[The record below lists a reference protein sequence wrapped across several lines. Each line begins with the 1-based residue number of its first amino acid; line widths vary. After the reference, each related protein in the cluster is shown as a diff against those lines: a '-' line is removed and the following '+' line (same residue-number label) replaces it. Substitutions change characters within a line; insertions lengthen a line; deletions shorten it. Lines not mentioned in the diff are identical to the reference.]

1 MTRRKCLV
9 LGAGGLVGQRLQQR
23 LVHHPM
29 FKIMA
34 IAGSPSSADQQ
45 LSSIPW
51 RLDEDRPN
59 LPDLL
64 VIDANSPNLAQHCR
78 SLGIKFAFSGLP
90 SSVAQSVE
98 KVLTDAGIT
107 VFSNSSA
114 YRRKPNVPM
123 IVPEINPHH
132 NYPSKHY
139 CATNCTLIPL
149 ALPLA
154 AISKLSNIVSVE
166 MRSEQALSGAG
177 WQLLFDPQALSGKVN
192 PNIDG
197 EAEKTSAEL
206 LHILGDVQNQLVTP
220 AEFFL
225 NVHCQRIVRRDGHQ
239 VFVTVKTQNQL
250 ELTQIIQQLQTL
262 EIVQELPSKP
272 KQAIHLVDKVNP
284 EKHLWSD
291 GKHFSDNPDPSRDL
305 KTGMAVIVGDLSVE
319 GETISFSAYS
329 HNTIRGAA
337 GGLVYLAEFLLH
349 ENS

>member
-9 LGAGGLVGQRLQQR
+9 LGASGLVGQRLQQR
-23 LVHHPM
+23 LANHPM
-29 FKIMA
+29 FEIVA
-34 IAGSPSSADQQ
+34 VAGSPSSADKQ
-45 LSSIPW
+45 LSSIIW
-51 RLDEDRPN
+51 RLDEVRPN
-59 LPDLL
+59 LPDLI
-64 VIDANSPNLAQHCR
+64 VIDANNPNLAQRCQAV
-78 SLGIKFAFSGLP
+78 GIELAFSGLP
-90 SSVAQSVE
+90 SEIAQSVE
-98 KVLTDAGIT
+98 QVLVDAGIT
-107 VFSNSSA
+107 VYSNSSA

-123 IVPEINPHH
+123 IIPEINPHH
-132 NYPSKHY
+132 NYSSKHY

-177 WQLLFDPQALSGKVN
+177 WQLLFDQQALSGKVN

-206 LHILGDVQNQLVTP
+206 LHILGGVQNQLVTP

-250 ELTQIIQQLQTL
+250 ECTQIIQQLQTL

-305 KTGMAVIVGDLSVE
+305 KIGMAVIVGDLSVE

>member
-1 MTRRKCLV
+1 
-9 LGAGGLVGQRLQQR
+9 
-23 LVHHPM
+23 
-29 FKIMA
+29 
-34 IAGSPSSADQQ
+34 
-45 LSSIPW
+45 
-51 RLDEDRPN
+51 
-59 LPDLL
+59 
-64 VIDANSPNLAQHCR
+64 
-78 SLGIKFAFSGLP
+78 
-90 SSVAQSVE
+90 
-98 KVLTDAGIT
+98 
-107 VFSNSSA
+107 
-114 YRRKPNVPM
+114 
-123 IVPEINPHH
+123 
-132 NYPSKHY
+132 
-139 CATNCTLIPL
+139 
-149 ALPLA
+149 
-154 AISKLSNIVSVE
+154 

-177 WQLLFDPQALSGKVN
+177 WQLLFDQQALSGKVN

-206 LHILGDVQNQLVTP
+206 LHILGGVQNQLVTP